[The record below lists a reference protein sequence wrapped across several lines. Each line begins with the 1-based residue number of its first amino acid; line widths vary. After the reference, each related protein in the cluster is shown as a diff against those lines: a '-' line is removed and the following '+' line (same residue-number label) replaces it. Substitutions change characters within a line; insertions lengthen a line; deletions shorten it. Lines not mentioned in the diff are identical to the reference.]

1 MKRIPIY
8 IIALLAAATA
18 AAQNPTTYFMEGSTL
33 RMQYNPAF
41 APHRGYFN
49 VPGAGGVQVGV
60 NSSLTLDNLLYPR
73 DGRLVTLFDA
83 SVPTSEALRNIRDKN
98 TLTAGT
104 RVNLLGFG
112 SYTRNRKHFWS
123 FDLNL
128 HASATLNIP
137 GKLDRK
143 SVV

>member
-33 RMQYNPAF
+33 RMHYNPAF

-104 RVNLLGFG
+104 QIGRAHV
-112 SYTRNRKHFWS
+112 
-123 FDLNL
+123 
-128 HASATLNIP
+128 
-137 GKLDRK
+137 
-143 SVV
+143 